1 MWAGGMSV
9 KYEELAPTFVT
20 TTGTLH
26 DPCPSGGSWANL
38 SRASQHIEVPPP
50 TNPQWGKEYNL
61 YSQFSATCFY
71 FASALTDRLRS
82 QGGKVPPIGLIES
95 AVGGSKIEAWM
106 PDAALGEC
114 GDEDLQGTGQSPPG
128 RLFNGQVAP
137 FVNMSLTGWLW
148 YQGA

>member
-9 KYEELAPTFVT
+9 KYEELAPKFVT

-26 DPCPSGGSWANL
+26 DPCPSGGTWANL

-71 FASALTDRLRS
+71 FASALTDRLRA
-82 QGGKVPPIGLIES
+82 QGRKVPPIGLIES
-95 AVGGSKIEAWM
+95 AVGGSKMKPGCRMLRWGS
-106 PDAALGEC
+106 AAAKIC
-114 GDEDLQGTGQSPPG
+114 KG
-128 RLFNGQVAP
+128 RGSRRPAGSSTARWRL
-137 FVNMSLTGWLW
+137 SST
-148 YQGA
+148 